1 VSATPRR
8 SPADEL
14 HSGVSRVKPRERRS
28 PHQAPLR
35 ERSPEE
41 LEVRF
46 LSELVSAH
54 AGVRGAID
62 AAFSGMSP
70 RGPDL
75 VSLRGELRRRLDRL
89 LEALLA
95 ISAERDAVDALV
107 PFVFFVDE
115 QVERALAVA
124 AEPGGDS
131 WPQLQRDLFPE
142 RRAEGGDVFYE
153 LASEHL
159 SETTP
164 RITVIAAYLFC
175 LKANFRGR
183 LADEPEEAVDRWVR
197 SLAERLPSGV
207 RRDEVRVSSWRAE
220 RRTRTHLTLAV
231 AAVVIGH
238 FLVSLWAY
246 LQ

>member
-1 VSATPRR
+1 MNATPRR

-14 HSGVSRVKPRERRS
+14 HSGVSRVKPRERHLTPR
-28 PHQAPLR
+28 PPLR
-35 ERSPEE
+35 ERSPAE

-46 LSELVSAH
+46 LSEMVAAH
-54 AGVRGAID
+54 ADVRSAID

-75 VSLRGELRRRLDRL
+75 VTLRGELRRRLDRL

-95 ISAERDAVDALV
+95 ISEERDAVDALV

-115 QVERALAVA
+115 QVEHALAVA
-124 AEPGGDS
+124 TEPGGDS
-131 WPQLQRDLFPE
+131 WQQLQRDLFPE

-159 SETTP
+159 SEATP

-183 LADEPEEAVDRWVR
+183 LADEPDEAVDRWVHL
-197 SLAERLPSGV
+197 LAERLPSGV
-207 RRDEVRVSSWRAE
+207 RRDEVRVWSWGTQ
-220 RRTRTHLTLAV
+220 RRVRTHLAF
-231 AAVVIGH
+231 AVVAIVVGH